1 LGEPGVSLASPYLA
15 VRVDLALQEASAQL
29 GLHRRYFDL
38 REIGRARTEQ
48 LPLGPYR
55 EQGLLFIH
63 VPKCG
68 GSSIEA
74 EIGTFH
80 GHRSATYFAH
90 ADQELFRALWKVA
103 LVRNPFDRLVSG
115 FHYLKNHTNAPRD
128 QRWAREVLGPIP
140 DFFSFLRALESRRF
154 RIRVLCW
161 LHFLPQWFFL
171 CDWNGRVLVDHV
183 GHLDRFDAF
192 STAIGARID
201 RQIVG
206 RREKAS
212 QHDDCQK
219 YYTERTAAIVRN
231 MYRRD
236 FEIFGYPEDPGAER
250 G

>member
-1 LGEPGVSLASPYLA
+1 MSLVSPYTA
-15 VRVDLALQEASAQL
+15 VRADLALQGASVRLA
-29 GLHRRYFDL
+29 LHKRYFDA
-38 REIGRARTEQ
+38 RETFRAKLER
-48 LPLGPYR
+48 LPLDPYR

-74 EIGTFH
+74 GIGTFH
-80 GHRSATYFAH
+80 GHRSAPYFAH
-90 ADQELFRALWKVA
+90 ADRALFERLWKVA

-128 QRWAREVLGPIP
+128 RQWARETLGGIP
-140 DFFSFLRALESRRF
+140 DFPAFLGALESRGF
-154 RIRVLCW
+154 RRRVLCW
-161 LHFLPQWFFL
+161 LHFVPQWFFL
-171 CDWNGRVLVDHV
+171 CDAEGRLLVDHL
-183 GHLDRFDAF
+183 GRLERFDAF
-192 STAIGARID
+192 AEAVGERVG

-206 RREKAS
+206 IREKPS
-212 QHDDCQK
+212 QRGDYRGYFDA
-219 YYTERTAAIVRN
+219 RTAGIVRN